1 MSSEAHRFKIG
12 LFVVTGFLIMAAVII
27 WLGATRFFEETNVV
41 EAFFTESVQGIQV
54 DSPVKFR
61 GVSVGRVRTIK
72 MAPDGRLIEVIMSL
86 DKSFKI
92 SDDLG
97 VKINLLGLTGLK
109 YLEMDRYSS
118 AERREPIELSFQP
131 RYPVIATYP
140 SDIKEV
146 GSALELLFQKV
157 KAVDVERASASFLK
171 VMARLDTILSDPKL
185 ESLGTEAAQTM
196 REVRETSRR
205 FNEEVSRNHPARA
218 FNRTMD
224 KAGQFFQDGSE
235 TIRNADRMIHRQDN
249 NLSRMSKKLDR
260 ATDNLNDFLRIIKA
274 KPSTLFYG
282 TPEKGSK

>member
-12 LFVVTGFLIMAAVII
+12 LFVVTGFLLMVAVII
-27 WLGATRFFEETNVV
+27 WLGWMRYFERSTLV

-61 GVSVGRVRTIK
+61 GVSVGRVRTVK

-86 DKSFKI
+86 DRNFKI
-92 SDDLG
+92 TDDLG

-118 AERREPIELSFQP
+118 EEKKEAIELDFQP

-146 GSALELLFQKV
+146 GNALELVFQKV
-157 KAVDVERASASFLK
+157 KAVDVERVSVSFLK
-171 VMARLDTILSDPKL
+171 VMARLDKILSEPKL
-185 ESLGTEAAQTM
+185 DRVGGDTADAMREIKEAA
-196 REVRETSRR
+196 RKV
-205 FNEEVSRNHPARA
+205 NEEISRNQPAKA
-218 FNRTMD
+218 LNRTLD
-224 KAGQFFQDGSE
+224 KAGQFFQDASE
-235 TIRNADRMIHRQDN
+235 TVRNTDRMIHRQDN
-249 NLSRMSKKLDR
+249 NLNRLSQKLDR
-260 ATDNLNDFLRIIKA
+260 SADNLNEFLRIIKQ

-282 TPEKGSK
+282 TPEKSGP